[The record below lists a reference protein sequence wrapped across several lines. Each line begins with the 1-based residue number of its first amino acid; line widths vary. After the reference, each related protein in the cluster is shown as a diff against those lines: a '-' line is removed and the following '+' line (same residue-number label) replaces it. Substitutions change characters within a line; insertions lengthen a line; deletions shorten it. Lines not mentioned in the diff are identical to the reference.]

1 MSSLHDGA
9 RKRLYLFVDEA
20 TQMKIVKHSKYSLIC
35 ILSAAWI
42 AAGCSAFRWET
53 EAEKKNRKRM
63 SEKFANLFKTFFSR
77 CLFYYTKENF
87 IPIKFPV
94 ASNDTFNSEN
104 ASKRAAGRGEF
115 RNCVV
120 FEMWFWCGN

>member
-1 MSSLHDGA
+1 MSSLHGRA
-9 RKRLYLFVDEA
+9 RKSYLCVDEA

-63 SEKFANLFKTFFSR
+63 SGKFANLLKTFFLAAYSITQKR
-77 CLFYYTKENF
+77 ERVFY
-87 IPIKFPV
+87 
-94 ASNDTFNSEN
+94 SD
-104 ASKRAAGRGEF
+104 
-115 RNCVV
+115 
-120 FEMWFWCGN
+120 